1 MTPVVSRAAGYS
13 VLRMAIGA
21 GPGRFTPAYNADD
34 RLLEVLAIDNM
45 TRGLRSRRRGP
56 ARHHLAELR

>member
-1 MTPVVSRAAGYS
+1 MRVTVSAGIAKPIPAA
-13 VLRMAIGA
+13 GA

-34 RLLEVLAIDNM
+34 RLLEVLAIDDM

-56 ARHHLAELR
+56 ARHHLAGLQ